1 MTTVTPEEFENFR
14 SQWGETPEVRES
26 LEILENNLKE
36 CDWILEDATT
46 LIAVETGESTV
57 LMGDSL
63 LDNLVEKSRTHLCKP
78 EVKKGWDDLKDVLE
92 FLKEFL
98 PTPVPLVMACVF
110 KLWEIGLKNLC
121 KNE

>member
-1 MTTVTPEEFENFR
+1 MTKVTPAEFENFR
-14 SQWGETPEVRES
+14 SQLGETSEVKES
-26 LEILENNLKE
+26 LSILENNLEE

-46 LIAVETGESTV
+46 LIAVDFEESV

-63 LDNLVEKSRTHLCKP
+63 LEDLVERARKHLCKP
-78 EVKKGWDDLKDVLE
+78 EIEKGWDDLKDVLE
-92 FLKEFL
+92 LVKELL
-98 PTPVPLVMACVF
+98 PTPAPLVMACVF

>member
-1 MTTVTPEEFENFR
+1 MTKVTPEEFEDFR
-14 SQWGETPEVRES
+14 SQLGEASEVKES
-26 LEILENNLKE
+26 LSILENNLEE

-46 LIAVETGESTV
+46 LIAVDFEESV

-63 LDNLVEKSRTHLCKP
+63 LEDLVERARKHLCKP
-78 EVKKGWDDLKDVLE
+78 EIEKGWDDLKDVLE
-92 FLKEFL
+92 LVKELL
-98 PTPVPLVMACVF
+98 PTPAPLVMACVF